1 MARYH
6 PRVTEETALGGPQA
20 AFAETLWTTVL
31 RAKDDGAAL
40 GRLIE
45 RNWKPLY
52 FYIRRKGRDVEQAK
66 DLTQAFFTHLLEIR
80 LLDRV
85 ERGRGRFRS
94 YLVAALEHFL
104 ANDYRS
110 ARAEKR
116 GGAVATLALDFGGAE
131 REFEPAL
138 ADTPEDHYLR
148 SWAAGVL
155 KDSLQALKAEMGG
168 RFDAVRPHLSADGD
182 RPTYRDS
189 AAAAGMTEFD
199 FTNFLRRARLR
210 LRGLI
215 VERVRDTVDG
225 DAADEVAELLNAFRK
240 KP

>member
-1 MARYH
+1 
-6 PRVTEETALGGPQA
+6 VVEETALGGPQA
-20 AFAETLWTTVL
+20 AFSDTLWTTVL

-40 GRLIE
+40 GRLIQ

-52 FYIRRKGRDVEQAK
+52 FYIRRKGRDIEQSK

-94 YLVAALEHFL
+94 YLIAALEHFL
-104 ANDYRS
+104 ANDYRT
-110 ARAEKR
+110 ARADKR
-116 GGAVATLALDFGGAE
+116 GGAAPTLDLDFGDAE
-131 REFEPAL
+131 REFEPAF

-155 KDSLQALKAEMGG
+155 KDALQALETELGD
-168 RFDAVRPHLSADGD
+168 RFDAVRPHLSAEGD

-189 AAAAGMTEFD
+189 AAAAGLSEFD

-225 DAADEVAELLNAFRK
+225 DAAEEVADLLNAFRK
-240 KP
+240 RT